1 MLKKNIV
8 LINRELSW
16 LAFNERVLQ
25 EAEDKTVPLI
35 ERLKFLGIYSN
46 NRDEFFRVRVATLK
60 RAVKHQ
66 KKAEELMGEN
76 PIRLLDKIQK
86 AVIDQQNK
94 FERTYQIIIKELEK
108 QNVSILNEKQL
119 TTIQGAFVKTYFHK
133 EVMPTLFPIMLDSTS
148 QFPYLKDKSGYLIIR
163 LGRNELSKKNKFALI
178 EVPTESHSRFV
189 VLPDRKS
196 VV

>member
-1 MLKKNIV
+1 MIKKNIV

-16 LAFNERVLQ
+16 LAFNDRVLQ

-60 RAVKHQ
+60 RVVKHQ

-86 AVIDQQNK
+86 AVIAQQEK
-94 FERTYQIIIKELEK
+94 FERTYQNIIRDLKKHNI
-108 QNVSILNEKQL
+108 SIVNEKQL
-119 TTIQGAFVKTYFHK
+119 TPIQGAFVKDYFREK
-133 EVMPTLFPIMLDSTS
+133 VKSSLFPIMLENTPA
-148 QFPYLKDKSGYLIIR
+148 FPYLKDRCK
-163 LGRNELSKKNKFALI
+163 
-178 EVPTESHSRFV
+178 
-189 VLPDRKS
+189 
-196 VV
+196 

>member
-1 MLKKNIV
+1 MIKKNIV

-60 RAVKHQ
+60 RVVKHQ

-76 PIRLLDKIQK
+76 PVRLLDKIQK
-86 AVIDQQNK
+86 AVITQQEK
-94 FERTYQIIIKELEK
+94 FERTYQLIIKELKK
-108 QNVSILNEKQL
+108 QNISIINEKQL
-119 TTIQGAFVKTYFHK
+119 TPVQGAFVKEYFREK
-133 EVMPTLFPIMLDSTS
+133 VKSSLFPIMLDNTST
-148 QFPYLKDKSGYLIIR
+148 FP
-163 LGRNELSKKNKFALI
+163 
-178 EVPTESHSRFV
+178 
-189 VLPDRKS
+189 
-196 VV
+196 